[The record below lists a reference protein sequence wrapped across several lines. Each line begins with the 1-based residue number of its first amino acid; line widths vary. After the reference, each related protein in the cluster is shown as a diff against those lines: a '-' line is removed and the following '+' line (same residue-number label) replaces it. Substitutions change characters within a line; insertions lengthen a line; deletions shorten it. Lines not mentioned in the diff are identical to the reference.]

1 MAKANKGDPQI
12 DADAWNAAVAVGEA
26 TTAANLRNLDLPTIE
41 YVREKCALFLARSE
55 RYLRIRQDQGLK
67 SQLNKLLNHRRF

>member
-1 MAKANKGDPQI
+1 MSKAKVGDPQI
-12 DADAWNAAVAVGEA
+12 DADAWNAGVSIGEA
-26 TTAANLRNLDLPTIE
+26 TTAQNLRNLDLHTIE

-67 SQLNKLLNHRRF
+67 SKLNKLIHRRY

>member
-1 MAKANKGDPQI
+1 MAKSEKGNPQI
-12 DADAWNAAVAVGEA
+12 DIDAWNAAIGIGEA
-26 TTAANLRNLDLPTIE
+26 TTAVNLRNLDLPTIE

-67 SQLNKLLNHRRF
+67 SKLNKLIHRRF